1 MELKLPVGY
10 FTAYK
15 KETHRRKDPHKIS
28 ICKLDQVIIRE
39 NEELKGNGTS
49 WRENG
54 KKWINFV
61 MVLCK
66 MMVKDSVMILKQPWI
81 KWNKKEV

>member
-1 MELKLPVGY
+1 MELKLPVGF

-54 KKWINFV
+54 KN
-61 MVLCK
+61 
-66 MMVKDSVMILKQPWI
+66 
-81 KWNKKEV
+81 E

>member
-1 MELKLPVGY
+1 MELKLPVGF

-15 KETHRRKDPHKIS
+15 KEAYRRKDPHKIF

-49 WRENG
+49 
-54 KKWINFV
+54 
-61 MVLCK
+61 
-66 MMVKDSVMILKQPWI
+66 
-81 KWNKKEV
+81 